1 MTQYEVG
8 KKYEW
13 YDDGTVSGAVREERE
28 MKVTGKGMSFGDE
41 VCDECLLVAY
51 DEGLRGKEQDLMMVD
66 LGSELPDH
74 LCDEIETD
82 GEVYGEDAMRCGC
95 SCKQGAK
102 RQLRSERREI

>member
-13 YDDGTVSGAVREERE
+13 YDDGTVSGAVREVEPRNR
-28 MKVTGKGMSFGDE
+28 VGDE

-51 DEGLRGKEQDLMMVD
+51 DEGLQGEEQDLMMVD
-66 LGSELPDH
+66 LGSELADH

-82 GEVYGEDAMRCGC
+82 GEMRCGC